1 MSILLELPFTI
12 VERTDLT
19 SFEPSGDAV
28 EVKGVV
34 TDAPGYRALLTRSGC
49 LICLALDAE
58 IHDVVAADGAVV
70 DDDVPGPESDGVP
83 FLHFESLLAV
93 LLGHGA
99 GAARRRG
106 WDFIIDL
113 H

>member
-1 MSILLELPFTI
+1 MSILLELPFAI

-28 EVKGVV
+28 EVEGVV
-34 TDAPGYRALLTRSGC
+34 TDAPGHRAFLTRGGC

-83 FLHFESLLAV
+83 FLHFESLLAA
-93 LLGHGA
+93 LLHHGA
-99 GAARRRG
+99 RAARRCRR
-106 WDFIIDL
+106 DFIVDL